1 MPKRQKLQLH
11 QFEVNS
17 LNVIDKK
24 LFIYSWPAKLVQFL
38 EQKKDGFNLH
48 YAVKNLSEAIGLTI
62 DEVIYARNKPWKEL
76 KVESDYFWLFAL
88 NEVNTDILKARIS
101 EWLLANKLN
110 ELSFD
115 DITFDDPM
123 VISTKGIFEKKF
135 MFDLYGLLP
144 QLYNF
149 EFCKLPL
156 EMESINEQLEFY
168 PVVDTE
174 NESTAIS
181 RTFECLDRKKD
192 VERFSYAITFK
203 IVSNCEYPDKI
214 FLNVYTGVKVW
225 LCRSLFDYNKKIN
238 YIKKDQGHSVYVYK
252 ENEYIGN
259 AKKKFVRL
267 MYGRGDG
274 MSYTYKNYSDRQ
286 LAKQLEL
293 DLLSAMN
300 APNDYNE
307 FETPNDQIVLLTNNK
322 RTERV
327 KYGAGLPERLDVF
340 KIVSERFPELELRDR
355 LIAVKS
361 ETKLTV
367 SKKKALKDIE
377 RFNDSQDD
385 LEFINVEKDN
395 FFHQHP
401 PVYIPRGEQVIF
413 EIYTENSKLID
424 AAIEFSKE
432 ILSLNMPMDKYTY
445 RSCDGYEVVFKP
457 RNGMISRGLS
467 KEEQKDKK
475 LRKREVIDEL
485 KTDHYVTEH
494 VLSLIDIDPFHTSDD
509 EEIRKQDPKK
519 TIRKAFKE
527 KARVTQFINNFN
539 PEEQVDKIRLVNA
552 VYDLLSAAGFLDS
565 NYIKYK
571 FNEKI
576 LLGLSAVKNSNGK
589 IIALSKI
596 EDGQVLYK
604 IYRLCD
610 DKWYSIHEILPKLR
624 FYDVNPILKSQTDK
638 KHFHFWISKQLNQIN
653 INSKECYFFFD
664 ASLRYRV
671 WPFAMNGQL
680 DLDKFRLVNGQQIK
694 FIRVNTTDEVPEY
707 NIFKNDSD
715 TEGLNRYQGLFTK
728 NNKVFYSVGARPE
741 NLQVNLKATRLTHTK
756 KMIGKQRVVEFITL
770 TDDHDENIW
779 LATQCH
785 ALRKLNL
792 TFDASTKYPLPIYLN
807 NRFGEYLDVL

>member
-24 LFIYSWPAKLVQFL
+24 LFIYSWPSKLVQFL

-238 YIKKDQGHSVYVYK
+238 FIKKDQGHSVYVYK

-413 EIYTENSKLID
+413 EIYTENSK
-424 AAIEFSKE
+424 
-432 ILSLNMPMDKYTY
+432 
-445 RSCDGYEVVFKP
+445 
-457 RNGMISRGLS
+457 
-467 KEEQKDKK
+467 
-475 LRKREVIDEL
+475 
-485 KTDHYVTEH
+485 
-494 VLSLIDIDPFHTSDD
+494 
-509 EEIRKQDPKK
+509 
-519 TIRKAFKE
+519 
-527 KARVTQFINNFN
+527 
-539 PEEQVDKIRLVNA
+539 
-552 VYDLLSAAGFLDS
+552 S
-565 NYIKYK
+565 N
-571 FNEKI
+571 
-576 LLGLSAVKNSNGK
+576 
-589 IIALSKI
+589 
-596 EDGQVLYK
+596 
-604 IYRLCD
+604 
-610 DKWYSIHEILPKLR
+610 
-624 FYDVNPILKSQTDK
+624 
-638 KHFHFWISKQLNQIN
+638 
-653 INSKECYFFFD
+653 
-664 ASLRYRV
+664 
-671 WPFAMNGQL
+671 
-680 DLDKFRLVNGQQIK
+680 
-694 FIRVNTTDEVPEY
+694 
-707 NIFKNDSD
+707 
-715 TEGLNRYQGLFTK
+715 
-728 NNKVFYSVGARPE
+728 
-741 NLQVNLKATRLTHTK
+741 
-756 KMIGKQRVVEFITL
+756 
-770 TDDHDENIW
+770 
-779 LATQCH
+779 
-785 ALRKLNL
+785 
-792 TFDASTKYPLPIYLN
+792 
-807 NRFGEYLDVL
+807 